1 MTTEELQLMAYG
13 LIRTEV
19 RRFNRETSDSELGNY
34 VRGVIDMQTE
44 LYKKECG
51 KDWAEVMG
59 DAPLPLKKLKDEN
72 KSEVDGGGEDEDSN

>member
-44 LYKKECG
+44 LYKK
-51 KDWAEVMG
+51 KYKKTWAEVMG
-59 DAPLPLKKLKDEN
+59 DVPLPLKKLKDED

>member
-1 MTTEELQLMAYG
+1 MNNMTTEELQLMAYG

-34 VRGVIDMQTE
+34 VRGVVDMQTE

-51 KDWAEVMG
+51 KTWAEVMG
-59 DAPLPLKKLKDEN
+59 DAPLPLKKLKDTD
-72 KSEVDGGGEDEDSN
+72 KSEV